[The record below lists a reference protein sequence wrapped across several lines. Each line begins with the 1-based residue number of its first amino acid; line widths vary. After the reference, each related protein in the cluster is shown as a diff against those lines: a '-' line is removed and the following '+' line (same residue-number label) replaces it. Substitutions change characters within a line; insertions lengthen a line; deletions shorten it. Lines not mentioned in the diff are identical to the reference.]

1 MRLLAEWTIRHH
13 NEARRIEL
21 YWGDL
26 SMLPPQHAVDVLVV
40 SAFPNDY
47 LPTPT
52 SLIGALDRNG
62 VSVSR
67 LALTKQKDMREEF
80 SCWIS
85 EPVLGARGFK
95 RILCIESGWHG
106 DPPEITDDIFRA
118 LAPCSIS
125 EFPNGSVAMPL
136 IGAGDQGFPA
146 DEVMKSILRAAV
158 FWFRRGLNLRV
169 LKIVAYSDQTAEK
182 AQKAFLEAKRSDLAQ
197 SDQPDQPR
205 ANLTAPAADGNDSL
219 DVFLSYA
226 HEDLAAAQSVVK
238 LIETYSPGVRIFFD
252 RQVLTPGASW
262 LLNIAESL
270 DAARWVAPLYTPNY
284 WKSKYCKDEFAAAFI
299 RQNDS
304 GRAILF
310 PLYFR
315 KADIPFLFQTVQ
327 FADCREADTTRLA
340 DACRALC
347 KRLQ

>member
-1 MRLLAEWTIRHH
+1 MRLLAEWTIRHR
-13 NEARRIEL
+13 NEERRIEL

-67 LALTKQKDMREEF
+67 LALTKQKDMRDEF

-85 EPVLGARGFK
+85 EPVAGAHGFK

-118 LAPCSIS
+118 LAPCSVS

-158 FWFRRGLNLRV
+158 FWFRRGLNLRM
-169 LKIVAYSDQTAEK
+169 LKIVAYSDQTAEI
-182 AQKAFLEAKRSDLAQ
+182 ARKAFLEAKQADLVQ
-197 SDQPDQPR
+197 SDQPDELR
-205 ANLTAPAADGNDSL
+205 LDVAAPGGGATESF

-226 HEDLAAAQSVVK
+226 HQDLAAAQSVVK
-238 LIETYSPGVRIFFD
+238 LIETYSPGVRVFFD
-252 RQVLTPGASW
+252 RQVLNPGASW
-262 LLNIAESL
+262 LLNIADSL
-270 DAARWVAPLYTPNY
+270 DASRWVAPLYTPNY
-284 WKSKYCKDEFAAAFI
+284 WTSKYCKDEFAAAFI

-315 KADIPFLFQTVQ
+315 KTEIPFLFQTVQ
-327 FADCREADTTRLA
+327 FADCREADTKRLA
-340 DACRALC
+340 EACRLLSN
-347 KRLQ
+347 KLH